1 MFSAVLL
8 RFSVALPV
16 LWWTDSD
23 WRNLSMTLLKADA
36 WEQPWVG
43 FVSSHLW
50 NLTSANCLIWF
61 NSSSVNCY
69 KFHACYWG
77 IKASIVYL
85 LRVCTKSST
94 YSNIQISS
102 WVFNS
107 IFGQI
112 LMIKY
117 YSNSRI
123 QIWRIENS
131 FFWHKKSQFV
141 NPTLQILQFSV
152 AKVTLDLVLSICN
165 SISIESSINFNHHST
180 LLITLAHLFY
190 DL

>member
-23 WRNLSMTLLKADA
+23 WRNLSMTLLKAGA

-165 SISIESSINFNHHST
+165 SISIESSINFNQ
-180 LLITLAHLFY
+180 
-190 DL
+190 